1 MAIETLERRN
11 EGSGVRYEPADG
23 VLVVG
28 QCVAP
33 VALVDVGTVVHT
45 YFDLVNAQRPAPPTT
60 RSHVRD
66 RDLVALASILELPPV
81 ALDAYIE
88 TELIRFLGEASP
100 PLPYAAPQRHRLR
113 VALAGVAAVA
123 ALAAIA
129 AVTLPGGTPAP
140 PAATA
145 PPVSFTVT
153 NVGGATISESP
164 PVAPAADGTDVG
176 TAVVIERGP

>member
-45 YFDLVNAQRPAPPTT
+45 YFDLVTAQRPAPPTT

-66 RDLVALASILELPPV
+66 RDLVALASILELPPD

-88 TELIRFLGEASP
+88 TELVRFLDEASTG
-100 PLPYAAPQRHRLR
+100 LPYAAPQRHRVR

-123 ALAAIA
+123 ALAAVA
-129 AVTLPGGTPAP
+129 AITLPGGTPAP
-140 PAATA
+140 PAVTY
-145 PPVSFTVT
+145 TVT

-164 PVAPAADGTDVG
+164 PIAPTADGTDVG